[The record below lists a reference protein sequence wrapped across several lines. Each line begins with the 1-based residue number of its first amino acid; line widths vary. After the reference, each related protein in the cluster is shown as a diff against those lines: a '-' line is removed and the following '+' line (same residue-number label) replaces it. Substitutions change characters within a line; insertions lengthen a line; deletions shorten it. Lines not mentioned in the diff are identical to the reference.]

1 MNKNSET
8 TIPNIKN
15 LDFLGLLLLNFMC
28 PNKIELPEEF
38 KEIYS
43 KYSDKDGNVTD
54 MENLMKDAE
63 PIVRDYYNKYKEEFI
78 NNDRETS
85 TD

>member
-28 PNKIELPEEF
+28 FNKIELPEEF

-54 MENLMKDAE
+54 MENLMKDSE
-63 PIVRDYYNKYKEEFI
+63 PVVRDYYNKCKEEFI

-85 TD
+85 TN

>member
-28 PNKIELPEEF
+28 SNKIELPEEF

-63 PIVRDYYNKYKEEFI
+63 PIVRDYYNKCKKEFI
-78 NNDRETS
+78 NNDRKTS
-85 TD
+85 TN

>member
-54 MENLMKDAE
+54 MENLMKDSE

-78 NNDRETS
+78 NNGRETS
-85 TD
+85 TN

>member
-54 MENLMKDAE
+54 MENLMKDVE
-63 PIVRDYYNKYKEEFI
+63 PVVRDYYNKCKEEFI

-85 TD
+85 TN